1 LRSTGKSAPQTHFL
15 GSTMIGRT
23 FRFLNKIEEGIIW
36 IIMLEM
42 VILSFSQVVMR
53 YIFHTA
59 FSWSEEVLRYQMV
72 FITFFAASLAVKYD
86 AHISVKIFHTVLP
99 ARYSYYLRLII
110 PVISCAFSFVLCY
123 YSSLLALNVKN
134 FGQLTPALSIPS
146 FIPYLSIPVG
156 SFLMGIRFGI
166 KFFSVLRANR

>member
-1 LRSTGKSAPQTHFL
+1 MYCLDL
-15 GSTMIGRT
+15 TMVSRT
-23 FRFLNKIEEGIIW
+23 FRFVNKIEEGIIW

-42 VILSFSQVVMR
+42 ALLSFSQVVMR
-53 YIFHTA
+53 YVFHTA

-72 FITFFAASLAVKYD
+72 FITFFAASLGVKQD
-86 AHISVKIFHTVLP
+86 AHISVKIFQIALP
-99 ARYSYYLRLII
+99 GRFSYYLKLIVL
-110 PVISCAFSFVLCY
+110 VISSIFSFVLCY
-123 YSSLLALNVKN
+123 YASLLALNVKN
-134 FGQLTPALSIPS
+134 FGQLTPALGIPS